1 MLQSTGKGGGG
12 SDWAILVAEEE
23 GDSNREG
30 TVLEQRWQRAGEKDD
45 VSNGSRGDGGS
56 NWQYETRWQR
66 DAIGSCN
73 QGLEGNNDDNTMI

>member
-30 TVLEQRWQRAGEKDD
+30 TVLEQRWQRAGEKD

-73 QGLEGNNDDNTMI
+73 QGLEGNNDDNNMI